1 MRIKYSPTK
10 DNHDTTIEVADANTV
25 IIDGIEESFD
35 AESITYPDIGK
46 ETDYRLIESHRENG
60 ELYLT
65 VVRHYKDS
73 CAEWDDSDYHE
84 VTA

>member
-1 MRIKYSPTK
+1 MKIKYSPTK
-10 DNHDTTIEVADANTV
+10 DCRNTIIEVVDENTV

-35 AESITYPDIGK
+35 SGSVSYPDIGE
-46 ETDYRLIESHRENG
+46 ETDCRIIEAHRENG

-65 VVRHYKDS
+65 VVRHYIGS
-73 CAEWDDSDYHE
+73 FSEWDDGQYHE